1 MAEKVRSTLEQLLST
16 AQRAAPC
23 HQMFGPWGDAPHP
36 ASEPTK
42 HAQWSRAQAQGAQR
56 LKPFSPQNPPN
67 RAKHFLHPFLGAG
80 PDDLQRSPCHPYDA
94 VVPSAHRSGKT
105 AHPGHL
111 PAGLPGG
118 CSHPAAAGS
127 KAQHRHIRHH
137 VHTLLPTACPQLT
150 SRSGSRLLG
159 LLISST

>member
-16 AQRAAPC
+16 AQRAAPY

-67 RAKHFLHPFLGAG
+67 RAKHFLHPLLGAG
-80 PDDLQRSPCHPYDA
+80 PDISRGPPPTPTMLWFPVLTDLAR
-94 VVPSAHRSGKT
+94 
-105 AHPGHL
+105 
-111 PAGLPGG
+111 
-118 CSHPAAAGS
+118 
-127 KAQHRHIRHH
+127 RHIQDTSQQ
-137 VHTLLPTACPQLT
+137 VSQGAVLIQL
-150 SRSGSRLLG
+150 LLG
-159 LLISST
+159 AKHSTVTPGTTCTRCSPPPAPSSPPAPAPGCWDC